1 MFRNAIVWAASLAVL
16 VSAGGSAQAP
26 RVFPRVYIEESRSW
40 TVNGWSPLTGL
51 LGALGGGDRPQTV
64 EVIHTFSKR
73 CPEVVVT
80 RQREGSD
87 FLVVVE
93 REGGKSIFRKDNKYA
108 VFNGSGELV
117 KAGSTRML
125 GSAVG
130 EACEAIRAKW
140 GGQPPDPSG
149 P

>member
-1 MFRNAIVWAASLAVL
+1 
-16 VSAGGSAQAP
+16 
-26 RVFPRVYIEESRSW
+26 
-40 TVNGWSPLTGL
+40 LTGL

-108 VFNGSGELV
+108 VFSGSGELV

-125 GSAVG
+125 GSAVA
-130 EACEAIRAKW
+130 EACEAIRGKR
-140 GGQPPDPSG
+140 GGQPPEPGG